1 MLTAKQIEQCVFW
14 ACQQEVSAPKPGN
27 VNSFS
32 GNHEME
38 VEDFI
43 KSAGAIAPIMAQS
56 SLSVGEL
63 ILQSICATR
72 QLVDCNTN
80 LGIVLLFAPLCK
92 AMHQCQTFDQLHD
105 SLSQVLENLTIDD
118 ADKCYQAI
126 RLAEAGGMGKVANQ
140 DINQQPTITLK
151 QAMKI
156 AEKRDTIA
164 RQYADNYDA
173 IWCIGLVNLTKAINC
188 GETVEWAT
196 TFAYLI
202 TLSKIPDTLISR
214 KLGQVVAE
222 KVSTGAHSL
231 LEKIKENNSLSD
243 NQFEVIKWDN
253 ELKKEKLNP
262 GTTADLTAATL
273 LVYAFQQRLS
283 QSRILVP

>member
-1 MLTAKQIEQCVFW
+1 MLTAEQIEQCVFW

-43 KSAGAIAPIMAQS
+43 KSARAIAPIMAQS

-92 AMHQCQTFDQLHD
+92 AMHRCQSFEKLP
-105 SLSQVLENLTIDD
+105 SALEQVLDNLTIDD

-126 RLAEAGGMGKVANQ
+126 RLAEAGGMGEVDNQ
-140 DINQQPTITLK
+140 DINKQPTITLR
-151 QAMKI
+151 QAMEL
-156 AEKRDTIA
+156 AQKRDTIA
-164 RQYADNYDA
+164 RQYTNNYDA
-173 IWCIGLVNLTKAINC
+173 IWCIGLANLTNAINC

-214 KLGQVVAE
+214 KYGQVIAE
-222 KVSTGAHSL
+222 KVSTSAHSL
-231 LEKIKENNSLSD
+231 LKRIKENNKLSD
-243 NQFEVIKWDN
+243 NEIEVRKWDN

-262 GTTADLTAATL
+262 GTTADLTAAML
-273 LVYAFQQRLS
+273 LVYAFQQKLS
-283 QSRILVP
+283 

>member
-1 MLTAKQIEQCVFW
+1 MLTAEQIQECVSW

-38 VEDFI
+38 IEDFI
-43 KSAGAIAPIMAQS
+43 KSAHAIAPVMAKKE
-56 SLSVGEL
+56 LSVGNL
-63 ILQSICATR
+63 ILQSIRATR
-72 QLVDCNTN
+72 DVVNCNTN

-92 AMHQCQTFDQLHD
+92 AMHQCRTFEQLHHA
-105 SLSQVLENLTIDD
+105 LEQVLEELTIDD

-126 RLAEAGGMGKVANQ
+126 RLAEAGGMGEVEEH
-140 DINQQPTITLK
+140 DIQSSPTITLK
-151 QAMKI
+151 QAMEL

-164 RQYADNYDA
+164 RQYINNYDA
-173 IWCIGLVNLTKAINC
+173 IWCIGLPNLTKAINC

-202 TLSKIPDTLISR
+202 TLSMIPDTLISR
-214 KLGQVVAE
+214 KKGRAVSE
-222 KVSTGAHSL
+222 KVSTSAHSL
-231 LEKIKENNSLSD
+231 IKKIKENNNLSD
-243 NQFEVIKWDN
+243 SKVEVITWDN
-253 ELKKEKLNP
+253 KLKKAKLNP

-273 LVYAFQQRLS
+273 LVYAFQQKLS
-283 QSRILVP
+283 